1 MRVCPNPGH
10 TCGSRVGLPSAVA
23 GAETTLRAAEEAWAE
38 GAAASADKVARMR
51 VTSAISAGPFAVAGG
66 EMTLRAAEE
75 AWAEGAAA
83 LADKVALLRVT
94 SAMSAGPFAA
104 AGAEATLRAA
114 EEAWAEG
121 AAALAEKV
129 ALLRG
134 LMRKHSGPADP
145 AGELLALL
153 TGGRLSHA
161 MHQFLSAN
169 LGALP
174 RAHWLPAGTPLSA

>member
-1 MRVCPNPGH
+1 
-10 TCGSRVGLPSAVA
+10 
-23 GAETTLRAAEEAWAE
+23 
-38 GAAASADKVARMR
+38 MR
-51 VTSAISAGPFAVAGG
+51 VTLAISAGPCAV
-66 EMTLRAAEE
+66 
-75 AWAEGAAA
+75 
-83 LADKVALLRVT
+83 
-94 SAMSAGPFAA
+94 

-114 EEAWAEG
+114 EDAWAEG

-153 TGGRLSHA
+153 TSGRLSHA

-174 RAHWLPAGTPLSA
+174 RAHGLLAGTPLLALTLR

>member
-1 MRVCPNPGH
+1 MAALRAGCACVLTRAIRAG
-10 TCGSRVGLPSAVA
+10 RGLPSA
-23 GAETTLRAAEEAWAE
+23 E
-38 GAAASADKVARMR
+38 
-51 VTSAISAGPFAVAGG
+51 
-66 EMTLRAAEE
+66 
-75 AWAEGAAA
+75 
-83 LADKVALLRVT
+83 
-94 SAMSAGPFAA
+94 

-114 EEAWAEG
+114 EDAWAEGAAAQADKVARMRVTLATSAGPCAVAGAEATLRAAEDAWAEG

-153 TGGRLSHA
+153 TSGRLSHA

-174 RAHWLPAGTPLSA
+174 HAQGLLAGTPLLALTLR